1 MIRKID
7 SVVLASKNAKKLA
20 AFYTKTVGVTFQLEA
35 EMGKGQDV
43 FGGSWKGSSDFMIM
57 DQKKA
62 GQMIIFEVDN
72 IEKEFKRMKKAGVK
86 MVTPIYHIEGYG
98 HVATFKDVDGNEFQ
112 IAQVRAK

>member
-7 SVVLASKNAKKLA
+7 SVVLTSKNAKRLA
-20 AFYTKTVGVTFQLEA
+20 AFYTKVVGVKFQMEA

-43 FGGSWKGSSDFMIM
+43 FGGSWKGSSDFMVM

-62 GQMIIFEVDN
+62 SQMTVFEVDD
-72 IEKEFKRMKKAGVK
+72 IEKEFKRIKKANVK
-86 MVTPIYHIEGYG
+86 VVSPIYHIEGYG
-98 HVATFKDVDGNEFQ
+98 HVATFKDVDGNSFQ